1 MTWNRTRNATSS
13 PGSADGASRS
23 ASPDGPT
30 TSPSGP
36 ARAPASPS
44 PRAGSAKASRMRA
57 TSGPR
62 SNGSLASAVLQWSL
76 ANRLQAAMASGGS
89 TLYALTWKERVT
101 PLGRRICVLRASALR
116 TSDSGSTGWPTPV
129 VNDTRESAYCYGR
142 RRPDGTRGSYLK
154 LPGAARL
161 AGWRTPDHN
170 QRGGD
175 YTDPV
180 KVLARIKAKHQ
191 VNLNDQAVLAGG
203 PVPSGSTAPTG
214 IGGQLNPA
222 HSRWLMGY
230 PPEWD
235 ACGVTAMPSSRK

>member
-13 PGSADGASRS
+13 PGSGDGVERS
-23 ASPDGPT
+23 VSPDGPT

-36 ARAPASPS
+36 AHAPASPS
-44 PRAGSAKASRMRA
+44 PQAASAKASRMRA
-57 TSGPR
+57 TCM
-62 SNGSLASAVLQWSL
+62 VLQWSL
-76 ANRLQAAMASGGS
+76 GNRLQAAMASGGS

-116 TSDSGSTGWPTPV
+116 TSDSVSTGWPTPV

-203 PVPSGSTAPTG
+203 AAPSGSTAPTG

-235 ACGVTAMPSSRK
+235 ACAVTAMPSSRKSRRRS